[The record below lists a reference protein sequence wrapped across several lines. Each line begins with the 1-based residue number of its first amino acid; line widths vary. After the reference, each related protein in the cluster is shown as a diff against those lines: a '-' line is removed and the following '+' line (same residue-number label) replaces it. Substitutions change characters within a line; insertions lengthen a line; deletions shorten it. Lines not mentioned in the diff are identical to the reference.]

1 MKNLFL
7 CSFASS
13 DLKRSTVRFEEQA
26 VNMGVYKR
34 IKIYGYNDLST
45 EKKIQVDN
53 FFKIKQKRLYGYAC
67 WKAFVIKKFL
77 DQTPEDSILQY
88 SDIGC
93 HLNPKGKNR
102 LQEYV
107 KLCDKNGILTFQ
119 YKNPNFKNFNN
130 FKFQEYYEYQYTKA
144 DVWKYLKISDS
155 SEILKTKQIWSGTI
169 FFKNNKF
176 AREILDKWNSLLNIN
191 KLIDD
196 SVSTS
201 KNHKDFIEHRHDQS
215 LFSLICK
222 KRNVYSLSA
231 SECEWAEVNNSRTWD
246 HAINFPIHAKRDK
259 RYNFLKRFLN
269 RQKKNLNRMFKYA
282 KN

>member
-13 DLKRSTVRFEEQA
+13 DLKRSAVRFEEQA
-26 VNMGVYKR
+26 INMRIYKK
-34 IKIYGYNDLST
+34 IKIYGYNDLSK
-45 EKKIQVDN
+45 EKKIQISN

-67 WKAFVIKKFL
+67 WKAFVIKKLL
-77 DQTPEDSILQY
+77 DQMPEDSILQY

-93 HLNPKGKNR
+93 HLNSKGLNR
-102 LQEYV
+102 LEEYV
-107 KLCDKNGILTFQ
+107 RLCDKNGILTFQ
-119 YKNPNFKNFNN
+119 YKKPNFENFNN

-144 DVWKYLKISDS
+144 DAWKYLNISDN

-176 AREILDKWNSLLNIN
+176 AREILDKWNSLLDIN

-196 SVSTS
+196 SASIS

-246 HAINFPIHAKRDK
+246 HLINFPIHARRDK
-259 RYNFLKRFLN
+259 RYNFLKRFFN
-269 RQKKNLNRMFKYA
+269 RQKKNLNRMFNYE